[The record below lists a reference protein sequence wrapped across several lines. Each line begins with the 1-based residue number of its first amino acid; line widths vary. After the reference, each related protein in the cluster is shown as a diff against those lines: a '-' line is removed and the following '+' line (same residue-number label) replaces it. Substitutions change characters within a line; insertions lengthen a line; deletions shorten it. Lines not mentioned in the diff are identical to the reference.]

1 MVAEHHDQRLVGG
14 VIEVGGA
21 AGFGQPH
28 GDPVG
33 TEEGDDV
40 QGLPAGEGRIECTHI
55 FYDEDP
61 GETLFAADKSRAGES
76 CNGCGGGVAAPG
88 CGYNIAHG
96 TSPPARRRPASESSV
111 DNARI
116 ALISVFS

>member
-61 GETLFAADKSRAGES
+61 GTSSFAEMSAFDLAARSRRLLLPRPLMGRYDRAVS
-76 CNGCGGGVAAPG
+76 AMA
-88 CGYNIAHG
+88 
-96 TSPPARRRPASESSV
+96 SARPIPLHSTM
-111 DNARI
+111 
-116 ALISVFS
+116 

>member
-61 GETLFAADKSRAGES
+61 GTSSFADVWKLGNSKWSMA
-76 CNGCGGGVAAPG
+76 
-88 CGYNIAHG
+88 
-96 TSPPARRRPASESSV
+96 PARAVWR
-111 DNARI
+111 
-116 ALISVFS
+116 

>member
-33 TEEGDDV
+33 LEEGEMMCRACRPV
-40 QGLPAGEGRIECTHI
+40 K
-55 FYDEDP
+55 
-61 GETLFAADKSRAGES
+61 AADQIL
-76 CNGCGGGVAAPG
+76 APM
-88 CGYNIAHG
+88 
-96 TSPPARRRPASESSV
+96 
-111 DNARI
+111 
-116 ALISVFS
+116 

>member
-33 TEEGDDV
+33 LEEGDDV
-40 QGLPAGEGRIECTHI
+40 QGLPAGEGRIECTDI

-61 GETLFAADKSRAGES
+61 GTSSFAALRAGP
-76 CNGCGGGVAAPG
+76 CVAAMMRPRS
-88 CGYNIAHG
+88 YSDRAV
-96 TSPPARRRPASESSV
+96 ARV
-111 DNARI
+111 
-116 ALISVFS
+116 

>member
-14 VIEVGGA
+14 VIQVGVA

-33 TEEGDDV
+33 LEESDDA

-61 GETLFAADKSRAGES
+61 GTSSFAALRARPS
-76 CNGCGGGVAAPG
+76 SAALCSLAEAVRGKPWPRWHPRLHDVE
-88 CGYNIAHG
+88 A
-96 TSPPARRRPASESSV
+96 
-111 DNARI
+111 
-116 ALISVFS
+116 

>member
-33 TEEGDDV
+33 LEDGDYV
-40 QGLPAGEGRIECTHI
+40 QGLPAGEGPIECTHI

-61 GETLFAADKSRAGES
+61 GTSSFAASRA
-76 CNGCGGGVAAPG
+76 APS
-88 CGYNIAHG
+88 A
-96 TSPPARRRPASESSV
+96 V
-111 DNARI
+111 
-116 ALISVFS
+116 

>member
-33 TEEGDDV
+33 LEEGDDV

-61 GETLFAADKSRAGES
+61 GTSLFAADNDCSWLADQAVQ
-76 CNGCGGGVAAPG
+76 CGDWFEAGGVRVWRD
-88 CGYNIAHG
+88 
-96 TSPPARRRPASESSV
+96 RR
-111 DNARI
+111 
-116 ALISVFS
+116 FCWG

>member
-1 MVAEHHDQRLVGG
+1 MVAEHHEQRLVDG

-33 TEEGDDV
+33 LEEGGDV

-61 GETLFAADKSRAGES
+61 GTSSSRDPRVGLASRLYAEGVPPRTSQSRYAARGE
-76 CNGCGGGVAAPG
+76 
-88 CGYNIAHG
+88 
-96 TSPPARRRPASESSV
+96 RELRF
-111 DNARI
+111 
-116 ALISVFS
+116 LI

>member
-61 GETLFAADKSRAGES
+61 GTSSFADVRAPSTVSPALGHGRWIDGAPHDWETVRS
-76 CNGCGGGVAAPG
+76 PG
-88 CGYNIAHG
+88 HG
-96 TSPPARRRPASESSV
+96 WSY
-111 DNARI
+111 
-116 ALISVFS
+116 

>member
-1 MVAEHHDQRLVGG
+1 MVAEHHDQRLVGV

-33 TEEGDDV
+33 LEEGDDV

-55 FYDEDP
+55 FYDEILEHP
-61 GETLFAADKSRAGES
+61 HLPLTVSVREL
-76 CNGCGGGVAAPG
+76 
-88 CGYNIAHG
+88 
-96 TSPPARRRPASESSV
+96 PARSILVDVDPAAEERLASGEGPSHTE
-111 DNARI
+111 
-116 ALISVFS
+116 

>member
-14 VIEVGGA
+14 VIEVGEA
-21 AGFGQPH
+21 AGLGQPH

-33 TEEGDDV
+33 LEEGDDV

-61 GETLFAADKSRAGES
+61 GTSSFAAEKV
-76 CNGCGGGVAAPG
+76 CGCGCVV
-88 CGYNIAHG
+88 
-96 TSPPARRRPASESSV
+96 ARRL
-111 DNARI
+111 DNPLRLVLPELHLDQPTAARSTPLSRRGL
-116 ALISVFS
+116 ATATAQGFL